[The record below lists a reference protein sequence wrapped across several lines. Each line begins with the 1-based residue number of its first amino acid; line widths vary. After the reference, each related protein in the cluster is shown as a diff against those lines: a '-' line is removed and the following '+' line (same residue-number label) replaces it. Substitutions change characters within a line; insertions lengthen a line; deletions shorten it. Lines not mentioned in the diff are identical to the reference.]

1 LGHLGRVF
9 SGFTLLIPRFTSL
22 ARLVASNLQ
31 SILRYTR
38 QTMNQSPEFN
48 PEKKFIRIIQTHA
61 TGLVEFEF
69 AVGEP
74 GLYVELLMA
83 QSAFDEFCAM
93 HGVTPT
99 QGHLAEAQDSDTQ
112 EWDWSLHAA
121 RAQQVRHNSKA

>member
-1 LGHLGRVF
+1 
-9 SGFTLLIPRFTSL
+9 
-22 ARLVASNLQ
+22 
-31 SILRYTR
+31 
-38 QTMNQSPEFN
+38 MNQTPEFN

-121 RAQQVRHNSKA
+121 RAQQVRHNTKD